1 LEFTPLRPIA
11 SSVRE
16 KSISKTAA
24 LQRPF
29 AFGGKIAR
37 QTVVQA
43 WGSRPKDGVA
53 SLAYV
58 PAMTSKNK
66 RSTVATQPFRRSR
79 TTTSMRAIS

>member
-16 KSISKTAA
+16 KSTSKTAA
-24 LQRPF
+24 LRPPF

-43 WGSRPKDGVA
+43 WDMGLDLRPR
-53 SLAYV
+53 L
-58 PAMTSKNK
+58 PTE
-66 RSTVATQPFRRSR
+66 
-79 TTTSMRAIS
+79 RAAKSNSYR